1 MRADLI
7 SLLESGAIV
16 LTSNRRLALHLK
28 REFDSLQLAA
38 GRSVWST
45 PNILPWTAWLER
57 SYEDAL
63 HAEAGGALPML
74 LSAAQEQALWEEAIR
89 GSDLAATLLSPVPA
103 ATQCREAWKLVHAWR
118 LQARLRNA
126 AGNEDGKAFIEW
138 AERYERGCARGP
150 YTDAARL
157 ADVIAP
163 LIGHASSVKSAT
175 LVVYGFDTIPPQQ
188 RECLDSLI
196 DAGVSIRELRPE
208 KREGSAT
215 RVGFMSAREEIQ
227 ACARWARIRLEKN
240 PAARIGVVVPD
251 LAQRREM
258 VRRAFFAQMQP
269 NRTLPGAPRRAPPFN
284 ISLGIALNAYPLV
297 HDALLLLELAGR
309 ETEFANAS
317 RLVRSPYL
325 GGADVE
331 MAVRAR
337 LDAALRR
344 RASPR
349 VTLDV
354 LFRLMSAK
362 NAPRAAELVQRLG
375 RLAEF
380 RRSNLF
386 GPKLPS
392 DWAKAVSEALS
403 IGGFPG
409 DRSLDSTEYQTLKK
423 WHEVVAAFA
432 TLDRVAGRMGYAQA
446 CARLSRMAADT
457 LFQAEAED
465 VPIQI
470 LGALESNH
478 LQFEHL
484 WVAGLTEDVWPIP
497 LRPNPFVP
505 VGLQREAGI
514 PDANPA
520 AALELDRRIT
530 QGWLGAAAEVV
541 LSHPQ
546 REEDRELLP
555 SPLIE
560 GVAESASAQLGIPAH
575 IGSRDMINLA
585 AHVETV
591 SDFNAPPL
599 VTATAHHGG
608 AVHQGGT
615 MVFKDQAACPF
626 RAFARHRLGAESLDA
641 PLPGLDAMDRGTL
654 LHAMLAAVWKSLRD
668 KVRLDGIAEE
678 DLAKLLDA
686 CAAEAVAKVRQWRL
700 EALSGRFAELEKA
713 RLVVLARSWLLFEK
727 QRADF
732 EVVLIEQKRP
742 MTFGGVTVNVTLDR
756 MDELASGG
764 RAILDYKTGS
774 ASVSAWLGPRPDEP
788 QVPLYALGS
797 GENVAA
803 AAFAVIKAGKAE
815 FKGVARENDLL
826 PGVKT
831 ISAQRSAMAAHYD
844 SWETLLAGWCIEL
857 DELGSGFAS
866 GDARVDPKRGDQTCK
881 FCDLHAL
888 CRINERAPSPARGE
902 GDFEE
907 ETE

>member
-7 SLLESGAIV
+7 SLLESGATV
-16 LTSNRRLALHLK
+16 LTPNRRLALHLR
-28 REFDSLQLAA
+28 REFDSSQLAA
-38 GRSVWST
+38 GRSAWST
-45 PNILPWTAWLER
+45 PDILPWTAWLER
-57 SYEDAL
+57 SYEDVL
-63 HAEAGGALPML
+63 HSESGGALPML
-74 LSAAQEQALWEEAIR
+74 LSAAQELALWEEAIR
-89 GSDLAATLLSPVPA
+89 GSDLAATLLSPAPA
-103 ATQCREAWKLVHAWR
+103 AAQCRDAWKLLHAWR
-118 LQARLRNA
+118 LQVRLRNTEA
-126 AGNEDGKAFIEW
+126 NEDGKAFIEW
-138 AERYERGCARGP
+138 AGRYERGCARGP

-163 LIGHASSVKSAT
+163 LIGKASIAKST
-175 LVVYGFDTIPPQQ
+175 TVVVYGFDIITPQQ
-188 RECLDSLI
+188 RECMAAL
-196 DAGVSIRELRPE
+196 AGAGTSVREDHPQR
-208 KREGSAT
+208 REGRAS
-215 RVGFMSAREEIQ
+215 RIGFMSAREEIQ
-227 ACARWARIRLEKN
+227 ACARWARIRLEQN
-240 PAARIGVVVPD
+240 PAARIGIVVPE
-251 LAQRREM
+251 LAQCREM

-269 NRTLPGAPRRAPPFN
+269 NHALPGTAKREPPFN
-284 ISLGIALNAYPLV
+284 VSLGIALNAHPLV

-309 ETEFANAS
+309 ETDFANAS

-331 MAVRAR
+331 MTTRAR
-337 LDAALRR
+337 LDAVLRR

-349 VTLDV
+349 VTLDG
-354 LFRLMSAK
+354 LLRLMAVK
-362 NAPRAAELVQRLG
+362 NAPRATVLTQRFAQ
-375 RLAEF
+375 LAEF
-380 RRSNLF
+380 RRSDLF

-392 DWAKAVSEALS
+392 DWAKTISLALS

-409 DRSLDSTEYQTLKK
+409 DRSLDSMEYQTLKK
-423 WHEVVAAFA
+423 WHEVVAGFA
-432 TLDRVAGRMGYAQA
+432 TLDRVAGRIGYAQA

-457 LFQAEAED
+457 LFQPEAED

-470 LGALESNH
+470 LGTLESNH
-478 LQFEHL
+478 LHFDHL
-484 WVAGLTEDVWPIP
+484 WVTGLTEDIWPIP

-505 VGLQREAGI
+505 VGLQRETGI

-520 AALELDRRIT
+520 TALELDRRIT
-530 QGWLGAAAEVV
+530 QGWLGAAAEIV
-541 LSHPQ
+541 LSYPQ

-560 GVAESASAQLGIPAH
+560 SIAESASAELGIPAH
-575 IGSRDMINLA
+575 IGLRDMINLA

-599 VTATAHHGG
+599 TTATAH
-608 AVHQGGT
+608 QGGT
-615 MVFKDQAACPF
+615 TVFKDQAACPF

-654 LHAMLAAVWKSLRD
+654 LHAVLAAVWKSLRN
-668 KVRLDGIAEE
+668 KARLDSIAEE
-678 DLAKLLDA
+678 DLEKLLDA
-686 CAAEAVAKVRQWRL
+686 CASEAIAKVRQWRV

-764 RAILDYKTGS
+764 RAILDYKTGT

-797 GENVAA
+797 GEDVAA
-803 AAFAVIKAGKAE
+803 AAFAVIKAGHAE

-831 ISAQRSAMAAHYD
+831 ISEQRSVMAAHYD
-844 SWETLLAGWCIEL
+844 SWETLFAGWRIEL

-866 GDARVDPKRGDQTCK
+866 GDARVDPKRGDETCK

-888 CRINERAPSPARGE
+888 CRINERSAE
-902 GDFEE
+902 LYLKEE
-907 ETE
+907 KGAEDE